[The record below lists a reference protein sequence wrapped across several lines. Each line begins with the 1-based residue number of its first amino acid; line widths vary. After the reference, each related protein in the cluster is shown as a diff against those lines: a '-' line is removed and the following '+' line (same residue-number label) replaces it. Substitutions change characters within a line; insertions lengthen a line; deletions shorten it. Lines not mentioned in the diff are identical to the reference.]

1 MPAATVPINA
11 IATGPG
17 YLYHAP
23 LGTTLPANT
32 VVGSVFTDNWATAGA
47 WALLGATDEGSEWS
61 YELDTED
68 IEVAEYLD
76 PVQVVSTGRS
86 ISLSFAL
93 ANIHATNMKRAL
105 NGGTITVSGSG
116 TTTLNEYAPPALG
129 AEVRC
134 MIGWESLD
142 NTERLVGRQC
152 FQTGGIAIARRK
164 GADKALLPCEFRF
177 EKPSSADP
185 FTYWTAGTTR
195 G

>member
-17 YLYHAP
+17 YLYYAP
-23 LGTTLPANT
+23 LGTALPANT
-32 VVGSVFTDNWATAGA
+32 VAGSVFTDAWASAGA
-47 WALLGATDEGSEWS
+47 WALLGATDEGSSFS

-76 PVQVVSTGRS
+76 PVQVVATGRTINIAFS
-86 ISLSFAL
+86 LVNIS
-93 ANIHATNMKRAL
+93 ATNLKRAL
-105 NGGTITVSGSG
+105 NGGTITTSGSG
-116 TTTLNEYAPPALG
+116 ATTLNEYAPPALG

-152 FQTGGIAIARRK
+152 FQTGNVEIARRK
-164 GADKALLPCEFRF
+164 GADKAMLPLEFRL